1 MKQDF
6 NNLLMIIGAILL
18 LSGCAGYNRIL
29 FLTKTNVGIDVSREP
44 LPTAEITI
52 ARREVALLPTYQ
64 DTIANQDKTLPLFG
78 AFSQSGGLLNPNI
91 VSVFAGGSAAVAIAS
106 GGKSSCDVP
115 KKDKNDKNASDTA
128 AVATAS
134 SDASDTC
141 DSITLNEYP
150 DDRGWFERF
159 WKSKPKPE
167 ETNGQVKPFYFAT
180 DTSYGAKVAWD
191 GTGGPYPT
199 SLKIGYN
206 RTEFAYPPILISG
219 KENQYIVKVPTFYAS
234 IENKSRF
241 NVTQPDAGVSQTQV
255 FATGK
260 AAKAWA
266 EREEVLKAVKNLVFP
281 PASPAPPAPTKK

>member
-1 MKQDF
+1 MKQNF
-6 NNLLMIIGAILL
+6 NNLLMIIGTILL

-78 AFSQSGGLLNPNI
+78 AFSQSGGLLNPSI
-91 VSVFAGGSAAVAIAS
+91 ASVFAGGSAAVAIA
-106 GGKSSCDVP
+106 GDQSSCVAQ
-115 KKDKNDKNASDTA
+115 NDNASD
-128 AVATAS
+128 S
-134 SDASDTC
+134 C

-159 WKSKPKPE
+159 WKSKPDPE
-167 ETNGQVKPFYFAT
+167 ETKGQVKPFYFAT
-180 DTSYGAKVAWD
+180 DTSYGAKIAWD

-199 SLKIGYN
+199 SLKLGYN

-219 KENQYIVKVPTFYAS
+219 SGNQYIVKVPTFYAS
-234 IENKSRF
+234 IENKNRF
-241 NVTQPDAGVSQTQV
+241 NVNPTDPNAGVSQTQV
-255 FATGK
+255 FATGR

-266 EREEVLKAVKNLVFP
+266 ERQQVEDATVKLVFP
-281 PASPAPPAPTKK
+281 PAPTK

>member
-1 MKQDF
+1 MKQNF

-78 AFSQSGGLLNPNI
+78 AFSQSGGLLNPSI
-91 VSVFAGGSAAVAIAS
+91 ASVFAGGSAAVAIA
-106 GGKSSCDVP
+106 GDQSSCVAQ
-115 KKDKNDKNASDTA
+115 NDNASD
-128 AVATAS
+128 S
-134 SDASDTC
+134 C

-159 WKSKPKPE
+159 WKSKPDPE
-167 ETNGQVKPFYFAT
+167 ETKGQVKPFYFAT
-180 DTSYGAKVAWD
+180 DTSYGAKIAWD

-199 SLKIGYN
+199 SLKLGYN

-219 KENQYIVKVPTFYAS
+219 SGNQYIVKVPTFYAS
-234 IENKSRF
+234 IENKNRF
-241 NVTQPDAGVSQTQV
+241 NVNPTDPNAGVSQTQV

-266 EREEVLKAVKNLVFP
+266 EREKVRNATVNLVFP
-281 PASPAPPAPTKK
+281 PTQTK

>member
-1 MKQDF
+1 MKQNF

-78 AFSQSGGLLNPNI
+78 AFSQSGGLLNPSI
-91 VSVFAGGSAAVAIAS
+91 TSVFAGGSAAVAIAS
-106 GGKSSCDVP
+106 GQSSFCNEQNSNA
-115 KKDKNDKNASDTA
+115 NDS
-128 AVATAS
+128 
-134 SDASDTC
+134 C
-141 DSITLNEYP
+141 DSIALTEYP

-159 WKSKPKPE
+159 WKSKPVPE
-167 ETNGQVKPFYFAT
+167 ETKGQVKPFYFAT

-199 SLKIGYN
+199 SLKLGYN

-219 KENQYIVKVPTFYAS
+219 NGGHFIVKVPTFYAS
-234 IENKSRF
+234 IENKNRF
-241 NVTQPDAGVSQTQV
+241 NVNPTDPNAGVSQTQV

-260 AAKAWA
+260 AAKTWA
-266 EREEVLKAVKNLVFP
+266 ERKEVQDATVKLVFP
-281 PASPAPPAPTKK
+281 PAPTK